1 MKFGKLTK
9 IFVTAALCALTV
21 FAAGCGGDKK
31 DEKKA
36 DTKAPVKIGV
46 TAGPHAEIM
55 DNVKKLADK
64 EGLKIEVVEFSDFV
78 SPNVA
83 LSQGELFAN
92 SMQHA
97 PYLAATLKKEPN
109 FKLVE
114 VFKTVNFPMAIYSKK
129 FKKAEEIPAGATIG
143 IPNDPSNGARALLVL
158 ADKGFIEV
166 KDKNSVS
173 TTVADITANPKNYKI
188 QELDAASIPKAM
200 DDLDVAVIN
209 ANYALVAKLNPSKD
223 SLLVERAD
231 NPFVNIFVTTEANAK
246 DPRIEAI
253 KKVYTSPENKKF
265 IEDHFK
271 GSITSAF

>member
-1 MKFGKLTK
+1 MMTKLVK
-9 IFVTAALCALTV
+9 ILITVALMALMV
-21 FAAGCGGDKK
+21 VAAGCGGDKK

-36 DTKAPVKIGV
+36 DTKAPIKIGV

-83 LSQGELFAN
+83 LAQGELFAN

-97 PYLAATLKKEPN
+97 PYLAATLKKEPK
-109 FKLVE
+109 FQLVE
-114 VFKTVNFPMAIYSKK
+114 VFKTVNFPMAIYSTKY
-129 FKKAEEIPAGATIG
+129 KKAEDIPAGATIG

-166 KDKNSVS
+166 KDKNSVT
-173 TTVADITANPKNYKI
+173 TTVADITKNDKKYKI

-200 DDLDVAVIN
+200 PDLDIAVIN

-223 SLLVERAD
+223 SLLIERND
-231 NPFVNIFVTTEANAK
+231 NPFLNIFVTTKANEK
-246 DPRIEAI
+246 DPRIAQL
-253 KKVYTSPENKKF
+253 KKIYQSAENKKF
-265 IEDHFK
+265 IADHFK
-271 GSITSAF
+271 GTITAGF

>member
-1 MKFGKLTK
+1 MMSKLVK
-9 IFVTAALCALTV
+9 ILITVALMALMV
-21 FAAGCGGDKK
+21 VAAGCGGDKK

-36 DTKAPVKIGV
+36 DTKAPIKIGV

-83 LSQGELFAN
+83 LAQGELFAN

-97 PYLAATLKKEPN
+97 PYLAATLKKEPK
-109 FKLVE
+109 FQLVE
-114 VFKTVNFPMAIYSKK
+114 VFKTVNFPMAIYSTKYKK
-129 FKKAEEIPAGATIG
+129 VEDIPAGATIG

-166 KDKNSVS
+166 KDKNSVT
-173 TTVADITANPKNYKI
+173 TTVADITKNDKKYKI

-200 DDLDVAVIN
+200 PDLDIAVIN

-223 SLLVERAD
+223 SLLIERND
-231 NPFVNIFVTTEANAK
+231 NPFLNIFVTTKASEK
-246 DPRIEAI
+246 DPRIAQL
-253 KKVYTSPENKKF
+253 KKIYQSAENKKF
-265 IEDHFK
+265 IADHFK
-271 GSITSAF
+271 GTITAGF

>member
-1 MKFGKLTK
+1 MSKLVK
-9 IFVTAALCALTV
+9 ILITVALMALMV
-21 FAAGCGGDKK
+21 VAAGCGGDKK

-36 DTKAPVKIGV
+36 DTKAPIKIGV

-83 LSQGELFAN
+83 LAQGELFAN

-97 PYLAATLKKEPN
+97 PYLAATLKKEPK
-109 FKLVE
+109 FQLVE
-114 VFKTVNFPMAIYSKK
+114 VFKTVNFPMAIYSTKY
-129 FKKAEEIPAGATIG
+129 KKAEDIPAGATIG

-166 KDKNSVS
+166 KDKNSVT
-173 TTVADITANPKNYKI
+173 TTVADITKNDKKYKI

-200 DDLDVAVIN
+200 PDLDIAVIN

-223 SLLVERAD
+223 SLLIERND
-231 NPFVNIFVTTEANAK
+231 NPFLNIFVTTKANEK
-246 DPRIEAI
+246 DPRIAQL
-253 KKVYTSPENKKF
+253 KKIYQSAENKKF
-265 IEDHFK
+265 IADHFK
-271 GSITSAF
+271 GTITAGF

>member
-1 MKFGKLTK
+1 MMSKLVK
-9 IFVTAALCALTV
+9 ILITVALMALMV
-21 FAAGCGGDKK
+21 VAAGCGGDKK

-36 DTKAPVKIGV
+36 DPKAPIKIGV

-64 EGLKIEVVEFSDFV
+64 DGLKIEVVEFSDFV

-83 LSQGELFAN
+83 LAQGELFAN

-97 PYLAATLKKEPN
+97 PYLAATLKKEPK
-109 FKLVE
+109 FQLVE
-114 VFKTVNFPMAIYSKK
+114 VFKTVNFPMAIYSTKYKK
-129 FKKAEEIPAGATIG
+129 VEDIPAGATIG

-166 KDKNSVS
+166 KDKNSVT
-173 TTVADITANPKNYKI
+173 TTVADITKNDKKYKI

-200 DDLDVAVIN
+200 PDLDIAVIN

-223 SLLVERAD
+223 SLLIERND
-231 NPFVNIFVTTEANAK
+231 NPFLNIFVTTKANEK
-246 DPRIEAI
+246 DPRIAQL
-253 KKVYTSPENKKF
+253 KKIYQSAENKKF
-265 IEDHFK
+265 IADHFK
-271 GSITSAF
+271 GTITAGF

>member
-1 MKFGKLTK
+1 MSKLVK
-9 IFVTAALCALTV
+9 ILITVALMALMVVT
-21 FAAGCGGDKK
+21 AGCGGDKK
-31 DEKKA
+31 DEIKA
-36 DTKAPVKIGV
+36 DTQAPIKIGV

-83 LSQGELFAN
+83 LAQGELFAN

-97 PYLAATLKKEPN
+97 PYLAATLKKEPK
-109 FKLVE
+109 FQLVE
-114 VFKTVNFPMAIYSKK
+114 VFKTVNFPMAIYSTKYKK
-129 FKKAEEIPAGATIG
+129 VDDIPAGATIG

-166 KDKNSVS
+166 KDKNSVT
-173 TTVADITANPKNYKI
+173 TTVADITKNDKKYKI

-200 DDLDVAVIN
+200 PDLDIAVIN

-223 SLLVERAD
+223 SLLIERND
-231 NPFVNIFVTTEANAK
+231 NPFLNVFVTTKANEK
-246 DPRIEAI
+246 DPRIAQL
-253 KKVYTSPENKKF
+253 KKIYQSAENKKF
-265 IEDHFK
+265 IADHFK
-271 GSITSAF
+271 GTITAGF

>member
-1 MKFGKLTK
+1 MSKLVK
-9 IFVTAALCALTV
+9 ILITVALMALMV
-21 FAAGCGGDKK
+21 VAAGCGGDKK

-36 DTKAPVKIGV
+36 DTKAPIKIGV

-83 LSQGELFAN
+83 LAQGELFAN

-97 PYLAATLKKEPN
+97 PYLAATLKKEPK
-109 FKLVE
+109 FQLVE
-114 VFKTVNFPMAIYSKK
+114 VFKTVNFPMAIYSTKYKK
-129 FKKAEEIPAGATIG
+129 VDDIPVGATIG

-158 ADKGFIEV
+158 ADMGFIEV
-166 KDKNSVS
+166 KDKNSVT
-173 TTVADITANPKNYKI
+173 TTVADITKNDKKYKI

-200 DDLDVAVIN
+200 PDLDIAVIN

-223 SLLVERAD
+223 SLLIERND
-231 NPFVNIFVTTEANAK
+231 NPFLNIFVTTKANEK
-246 DPRIEAI
+246 DPRIAQL
-253 KKVYTSPENKKF
+253 KKIYQSAENKKF
-265 IEDHFK
+265 IADHFK
-271 GSITSAF
+271 GTITAGF